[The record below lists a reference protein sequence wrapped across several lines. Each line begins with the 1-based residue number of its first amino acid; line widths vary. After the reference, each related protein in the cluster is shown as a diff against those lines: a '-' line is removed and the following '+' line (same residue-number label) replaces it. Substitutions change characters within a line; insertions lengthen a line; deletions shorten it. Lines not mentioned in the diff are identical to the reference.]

1 MVFIL
6 KSETYMEKKSTA
18 IVVLVCNSSDLSVL
32 AVFQKSTA
40 LKEQLIENLKTTLPP
55 ENQA

>member
-1 MVFIL
+1 MG
-6 KSETYMEKKSTA
+6 KKPVN
-18 IVVLVCNSSDLSVL
+18 VVLVCNSSDLSVL

-40 LKEQLIENLKTTLPP
+40 LEEQLIETLKTTLPP